1 MANKHKRLITLKR
14 VIALNIH
21 DGILNGDKIDAVEA
35 WLDYFLAEAKGIEES
50 EE

>member
-14 VIALNIH
+14 IIALNIH
-21 DGILNGDKIDAVEA
+21 DGILNGDKIDSVEA